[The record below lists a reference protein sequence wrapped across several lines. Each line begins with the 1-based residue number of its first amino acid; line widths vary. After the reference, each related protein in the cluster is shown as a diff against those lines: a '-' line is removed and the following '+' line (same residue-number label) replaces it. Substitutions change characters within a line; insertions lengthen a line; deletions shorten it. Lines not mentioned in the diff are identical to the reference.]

1 MVYKL
6 NEKKEVRIPDKDIE
20 RLMSTM
26 KIDQEEAVEIWL
38 EDEGY
43 LINDE
48 QEELCAKAKE
58 NKSNKIVKAKKEKKQ
73 PIVLQ
78 TKKEKVVIAT
88 VVEEPV
94 EESVITAIAELL
106 QGMATDVN
114 IENKAKLVTFKIDD
128 REFKIDLVEKRKPK
142 TDK

>member
-6 NEKKEVRIPDKDIE
+6 NENKEVRIPDKDIE

-58 NKSNKIVKAKKEKKQ
+58 NKSNKIVKAKKEKQ
-73 PIVLQ
+73 PIVLKN
-78 TKKEKVVIAT
+78 KKEKVVKDN
-88 VVEEPV
+88 PV
-94 EESVITAIAELL
+94 KESIITAVAELL
-106 QGMATDVN
+106 QGIAADVN
-114 IENKAKLVTFKIDD
+114 IENKAKIITFKIDD

>member
-48 QEELCAKAKE
+48 QEMLCAKAKE
-58 NKSNKIVKAKKEKKQ
+58 NKATKIVKAKKEKKQ

-78 TKKEKVVIAT
+78 TKKEKVVKDN
-88 VVEEPV
+88 PV
-94 EESVITAIAELL
+94 KESVITAVAELL
-106 QGMATDVN
+106 QGMATDVK

>member
-6 NEKKEVRIPDKDIE
+6 NENKEVRIPDKDIE
-20 RLMSTM
+20 RLMTTM

-58 NKSNKIVKAKKEKKQ
+58 NKSNKIVKAQREKKA
-73 PIVLQ
+73 PIVL
-78 TKKEKVVIAT
+78 KNKEKVVKDN
-88 VVEEPV
+88 PV
-94 EESVITAIAELL
+94 KESVITAVAELL
-106 QGMATDVN
+106 QGIAADVK
-114 IENKAKLVTFKIDD
+114 IENKAKIITFKIDD

-142 TDK
+142 ADK